1 MTYSI
6 TVEGFLTMIK
16 LEIYDFRELIIEQ
29 MEEFSEA
36 DRTSLIKALQRREK
50 EGRIFND

>member
-1 MTYSI
+1 
-6 TVEGFLTMIK
+6 MIK
-16 LEIYDFRELIIEQ
+16 LEIYDFTVELQ

-36 DRTSLIKALQRREK
+36 DRTNLIKALKRREK